1 MMTMTPM
8 AADAGDI
15 LGKLNPFGALGDAA
29 GKVAA
34 EGWVGICW
42 WIWSAGLWVL
52 RFVLGLVDRFGTI
65 DLTADGP
72 GAALYRA
79 TWWMGG
85 TLVVTLVIA
94 QIGVAIFRRDGKSL
108 GTAAIGSG
116 QFIVVLTCWIAYG
129 NAVVTGA
136 QGLSHALMKALLGF
150 DSWSKWQPLGEENL
164 SKSGLEGVVA
174 TVLAFLALF
183 MWLAA
188 IGHLLIKIATNL
200 ALLMLQ
206 AMAPIAAAGLV
217 TDFGK
222 AWFWKTFRWFHAAAL
237 TPPLVVMV
245 TGVGVQIATAVS
257 GGQVEGTEAQVGTA
271 ITAVVMILVSVA
283 SPMALFRMLA
293 FVDPGT
299 SSGSAMRAGLSA
311 AGGVGGL
318 FGGGAG
324 ASSSAASTTDSA
336 GRSQGEQQAGDAASQ
351 KATGAIASMAG
362 LYGTGINA
370 VMRAG
375 VQAAAIGSDTL
386 SQADVGDGSYYPDAP
401 GKQSG
406 GSNQGG
412 STPQG
417 ARDGDSG
424 GSQPPPTPRAPSAP
438 GMNGPGAGGP
448 GGGATAS
455 GSAASAGAATATVPP
470 VV

>member
-8 AADAGDI
+8 AADVGDV
-15 LGKLNPFGALGDAA
+15 LGKLNPFGVLGDAA

-72 GAALYRA
+72 GAALYRV

-85 TLVVTLVIA
+85 SLVVTLIIA

-116 QFIVVLTCWIAYG
+116 QFIVVLTCWIAYANG
-129 NAVVTGA
+129 VVTGA
-136 QGLSHALMKALLGF
+136 QGLSHALMKSLLGF
-150 DSWSKWQPLGEENL
+150 SSWSDWQPLGEEDL

-257 GGQVEGTEAQVGTA
+257 GGQVEGIEAQIGTA
-271 ITAVVMILVSVA
+271 ITAVVMILISVA

-299 SSGSAMRAGLSA
+299 SSGSSMRAGLSA
-311 AGGVGGL
+311 AGGIGGL
-318 FGGGAG
+318 FGGSAG
-324 ASSSAASTTDSA
+324 AASSAASTTDSS

-362 LYGTGINA
+362 LYGAGINT

-375 VQAAAIGSDTL
+375 VQAAAVSSDTL

-401 GKQSG
+401 AKQSG
-406 GSNQGG
+406 GQGSG
-412 STPQG
+412 STPPG
-417 ARDGDSG
+417 ARDGDGG
-424 GSQPPPTPRAPSAP
+424 GSPPSPPTPRAPSAP
-438 GMNGPGAGGP
+438 GTAGPGAGGGGAAAS
-448 GGGATAS
+448 GGG
-455 GSAASAGAATATVPP
+455 AASAGGAAAAVPP